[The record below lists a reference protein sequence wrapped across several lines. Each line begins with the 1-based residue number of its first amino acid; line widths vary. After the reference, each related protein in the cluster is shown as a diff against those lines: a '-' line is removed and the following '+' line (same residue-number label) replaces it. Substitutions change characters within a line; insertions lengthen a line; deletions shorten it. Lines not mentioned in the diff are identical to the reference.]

1 MSKRKQILLILV
13 GMAVLLAALGI
24 LLGMVLSSEQQQS
37 QPVAEDTVSDGEEV
51 SSNVSRM
58 SKFPP
63 VTEDTVSDGEEV
75 SSNVSR
81 MSKFPPVTY
90 VSVPEN
96 HAPQQPPKPLMP
108 DNFEL
113 DCPPPTEDQLYPGAT
128 EEVDYL
134 TYAEPA
140 LSMND
145 TEFLSC
151 GNPIQAIYSIP
162 FVENR
167 SVDYYEAEQVS
178 IQEALKAD
186 NLIFWWQYEHFMWG
200 DLQVGC
206 PVQYYRVLDYEPVTV
221 IGVTTK
227 RDRIPRRFA
236 VRDGV
241 IQAVAL

>member
-1 MSKRKQILLILV
+1 MRR
-13 GMAVLLAALGI
+13 
-24 LLGMVLSSEQQQS
+24 
-37 QPVAEDTVSDGEEV
+37 
-51 SSNVSRM
+51 SNHRS
-58 SKFPP
+58 
-63 VTEDTVSDGEEV
+63 
-75 SSNVSR
+75 
-81 MSKFPPVTY
+81 
-90 VSVPEN
+90 
-96 HAPQQPPKPLMP
+96 PLMP

-227 RDRIPRRFA
+227 RDRIPRRFCCLGWGHPSSRFVSLILWSGFSA
-236 VRDGV
+236 PGNETQV
-241 IQAVAL
+241 